1 MTWVFPVERFTI
13 RSLVKTS
20 KTTKDL
26 FMARQLTEK
35 QQKFL
40 DVLFDEARGDPVK
53 AKKLAGYAEGVATA
67 QVVGAIE
74 DEIVERTKKFIA
86 QSSTKAAYTMF
97 SVMADP
103 TDLGVKEKMTAAKDI
118 LDRAGF
124 TKTDKVEVKAS
135 EPLFILPSK
144 DSDAED

>member
-1 MTWVFPVERFTI
+1 MQSFTLSVCNKESG
-13 RSLVKTS
+13 RL
-20 KTTKDL
+20 
-26 FMARQLTEK
+26 MARNLTEK

-40 DVLFDEARGDPVK
+40 DVLFEEAKGDPVK
-53 AKKLAGYAEGVATA
+53 AKKLAGYSDSLASTT
-67 QVVGAIE
+67 VVNSLT
-74 DEIVERTKKFIA
+74 DEIAELTKKFIA

-103 TDLGVKEKMTAAKDI
+103 TDLGVKEKMIAAKDI

-135 EPLFILPSK
+135 EPLFILPAK
-144 DSDAED
+144 EDE

>member
-1 MTWVFPVERFTI
+1 
-13 RSLVKTS
+13 
-20 KTTKDL
+20 
-26 FMARQLTEK
+26 MARQLTEK

-40 DVLFDEARGDPVK
+40 DVLFDEAKGDPAK
-53 AKKLAGYAEGVATA
+53 AKKLAGYSDTVSTK
-67 QVVGAIE
+67 QVVDTVQE
-74 DEIVERTKKFIA
+74 EVVELTKRFIA

-103 TDLGVKEKMTAAKDI
+103 TDLGVKEKMMAAKDI

-124 TKTDKVEVKAS
+124 TKTEKVEVKAS

-144 DSDAED
+144 EDAED